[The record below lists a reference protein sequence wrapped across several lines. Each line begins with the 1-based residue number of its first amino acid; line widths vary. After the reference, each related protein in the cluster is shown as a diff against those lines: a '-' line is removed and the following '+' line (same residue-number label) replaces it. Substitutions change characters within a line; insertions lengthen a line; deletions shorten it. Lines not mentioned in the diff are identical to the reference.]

1 MLICLVR
8 MAQIKVERPAKP
20 PNTCTNKQFK
30 RNISNPSISYK
41 QNTWQK
47 RLHRIAQDA
56 QNAHAIEHAIEHD
69 THDWTWYTWVN
80 MIEQLT
86 FWVHGQIFTP
96 KGPPGQTIQH
106 LKQESLKT
114 CQSDKS
120 STGELVQRRNKTEQ
134 DEQINNKQL
143 TRNRLVWRWFTAPSP
158 TSNTCTQLW
167 RCVKIKETKVHQHLS
182 ISVYAVC

>member
-1 MLICLVR
+1 MNVFGHKMENRNENFFWKLTGTCPPLPPPPMLICLVR
-8 MAQIKVERPAKP
+8 MAQIEVERPAKP

-30 RNISNPSISYK
+30 RNISIPSISYK

-47 RLHRIAQDA
+47 RLHRIAQ
-56 QNAHAIEHAIEHD
+56 NAHAIKHD

-114 CQSDKS
+114 DQSDKPS
-120 STGELVQRRNKTEQ
+120 NHQQENWYNEGQDWTWRTEQ
-134 DEQINNKQL
+134 TGCTGYRMAGGTDEQ
-143 TRNRLVWRWFTAPSP
+143 VEW
-158 TSNTCTQLW
+158 CTGW
-167 RCVKIKETKVHQHLS
+167 TG
-182 ISVYAVC
+182 